1 MQGRIRALREEHMP
15 QLKNPA
21 PWRRA
26 ARATLALI
34 GLALAGC
41 TTAGPQGARFVPAT
55 KPSPSEALVYVY
67 RTEPLRGIPA
77 VGLKLDTQNLG
88 ELHKGEY
95 LSLLLSPGR
104 HVLEARLRW
113 LGIIPRSWNSV
124 AFTAQPGQTL
134 YLRVRSGYQADPG
147 SPAGLRESTGAEPT
161 GSVAIFLA
169 EQKADL
175 AALELPTMRRVAGR

>member
-1 MQGRIRALREEHMP
+1 MP
-15 QLKNPA
+15 QLKDPS

-26 ARATLALI
+26 TRATLALI

-41 TTAGPQGARFVPAT
+41 TTAGPQGAPFVPAT

-95 LSLLLSPGR
+95 LSLLVKPGR
-104 HVLEARLRW
+104 HVLAARMKW

-124 AFTAQPGQTL
+124 AFTAQAGQTV
-134 YLRVRSGYQADPG
+134 YLRVKSGYQADAG
-147 SPAGLRESTGAEPT
+147 SPAGLRESTGGEPT
-161 GSVAIFLA
+161 GGVAIFLT
-169 EQKADL
+169 EQSADL
-175 AALELPTMRRVAGR
+175 ATLELPAMRRGTGR

>member
-1 MQGRIRALREEHMP
+1 MP
-15 QLKNPA
+15 GPKNLA
-21 PWRRA
+21 HWQRV
-26 ARATLALI
+26 ARASIALLGLTLF
-34 GLALAGC
+34 GC
-41 TTAGPQGARFVPAT
+41 TTTGPGGALFVPAT
-55 KPSPSEALVYVY
+55 EPGPGEALVYIY
-67 RTEPLRGIPA
+67 RTEPLRGVPA
-77 VGLKLDTQNLG
+77 VDLKIDAQSLG
-88 ELHKGEY
+88 KLHRGEY

>member
-1 MQGRIRALREEHMP
+1 MPGPKNRAHWQGV
-15 QLKNPA
+15 
-21 PWRRA
+21 
-26 ARATLALI
+26 ARASIALI
-34 GLALAGC
+34 GLALSGC
-41 TTAGPQGARFVPAT
+41 TTTGPGGALFAPAT
-55 KPSPSEALVYVY
+55 EPGPGEALIYIY

-77 VGLKLDTQNLG
+77 VDLKIDAQNLG

-147 SPAGLRESTGAEPT
+147 SPAGLRESTG
-161 GSVAIFLA
+161 G
-169 EQKADL
+169 
-175 AALELPTMRRVAGR
+175 